1 MDNDICNNTIC
12 NTATS
17 PGQRQK
23 TLKDYWPSAQNTAV
37 QIHRTPTGTSQQPK
51 TASQVTRVTAQT
63 KPKGR
68 RKRQQTGICPTS
80 GGLQRKGRHWGS
92 IIRKKRR
99 NMARVISGNI
109 GGIRPTV
116 WNNSKLAKLKK
127 TTRDLKADVTLY
139 QELGVNWSMVKKHQ
153 TLYELLRSE
162 VPTKISTAHNV
173 HERNS
178 IHQWGGTG
186 IAAFDSVAAKAVD
199 KGADT
204 SDMGQWAWMKWDNG
218 VQPLL
223 MVTAYQPNKSDIS
236 HPSSVYQQQSRQL
249 LCTRKEEVDENREL
263 LVLHVHT

>member
-1 MDNDICNNTIC
+1 MRNSSTQSTRKRGRATRSSRTSHTLFDDLMDNDICNNPIC

-23 TLKDYWPSAQNTAV
+23 TLNDYWPSAQNTAV
-37 QIHRTPTGTSQQPK
+37 QTLVTPTGTTQQPT
-51 TASQVTRVTAQT
+51 TASQVTRVPAQT

-204 SDMGQWAWMKWDNG
+204 SDMG
-218 VQPLL
+218 
-223 MVTAYQPNKSDIS
+223 
-236 HPSSVYQQQSRQL
+236 
-249 LCTRKEEVDENREL
+249 
-263 LVLHVHT
+263 